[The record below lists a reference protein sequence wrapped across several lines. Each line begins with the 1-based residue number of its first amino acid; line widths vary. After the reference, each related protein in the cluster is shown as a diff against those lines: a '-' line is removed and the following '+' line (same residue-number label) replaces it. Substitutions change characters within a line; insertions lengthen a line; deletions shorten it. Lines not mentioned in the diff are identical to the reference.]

1 MKIKSEINFKK
12 MEINS
17 EPLSPDNANEES
29 NLKNTH
35 KNNDSDES
43 INKTKNTNTN
53 DLLRYLERSKSF
65 TSLIDAEIFSKNME
79 KTIQNYNVESLMY
92 KLNNLGRLK
101 KVFNEDTFLEFL
113 LNTSSDEI
121 LETDF
126 NTIKDALEDF
136 NTCCL
141 KINK

>member
-43 INKTKNTNTN
+43 IN
-53 DLLRYLERSKSF
+53 SK
-65 TSLIDAEIFSKNME
+65 
-79 KTIQNYNVESLMY
+79 IQTLMIY
-92 KLNNLGRLK
+92 
-101 KVFNEDTFLEFL
+101 
-113 LNTSSDEI
+113 
-121 LETDF
+121 
-126 NTIKDALEDF
+126 
-136 NTCCL
+136 
-141 KINK
+141 

>member
-43 INKTKNTNTN
+43 INSKNTNTN
-53 DLLRYLERSKSF
+53 DLLNSINVNLNNF
-65 TSLIDAEIFSKNME
+65 EINNNN
-79 KTIQNYNVESLMY
+79 QNY
-92 KLNNLGRLK
+92 
-101 KVFNEDTFLEFL
+101 
-113 LNTSSDEI
+113 
-121 LETDF
+121 
-126 NTIKDALEDF
+126 
-136 NTCCL
+136 
-141 KINK
+141 